1 MPHSNDMPMPVRRLQ
16 TSLEHA
22 MFHRF
27 PCWCLTHEDGTM
39 QTDCSQG
46 LMKMERLLKAE
57 HIVWR
62 KAELSW
68 MHAGVIVDASPHFA
82 RPSRVSPMDRLP
94 HKIAVHARAPNE
106 VQSKIDVCCVQN
118 VFCLFVETLFVK
130 VTGSGPTLD

>member
-1 MPHSNDMPMPVRRLQ
+1 MPHSKDMPMPVRRLQ

-62 KAELSW
+62 KAALSW

-94 HKIAVHARAPNE
+94 HKIAVHALLLMKCNPRLMYA
-106 VQSKIDVCCVQN
+106 VYKTSFVCLLKLYSLNN
-118 VFCLFVETLFVK
+118 VL
-130 VTGSGPTLD
+130 